1 MPFSIEQ
8 KQKILDAAK
17 VWFGEKIAQNHI
29 RNTEKLTNPDQLK
42 INPFLAVYLA
52 NFLTGNSHPESIAK
66 ALLYPRVLGTPINT
80 SFGTNMQGF
89 ISTIKEVAA
98 VGSTTSGID
107 IEFIDQ
113 IDGRKKYCQLKAG
126 PETINKDDV
135 ETIAGHFKAVRNL
148 SRTNNLR
155 IPNDDMIV
163 GVLYGEPHE
172 LNSHYRRI
180 SAEYDY
186 EVVIGSDFWRRLTG
200 DRNFYRELIE
210 AIGSVAVDA
219 DYSKELERVVREL
232 AASETVQKLSN
243 HE

>member
-1 MPFSIEQ
+1 MPFSTEQ

-17 VWFGEKIAQNHI
+17 VWFREKIAQNHI
-29 RNTEKLTNPDQLK
+29 KNTEKLTDSGELK

-52 NFLTGNSHPESIAK
+52 NFLTGNAQPESIAK
-66 ALLYPRVLGTPINT
+66 ALLYPRVLGTSINT

-107 IEFIDQ
+107 IEFVDQ
-113 IDGRKKYCQLKAG
+113 TDNRKKYCQLKAG

-172 LNSHYRRI
+172 LNGHYQRI
-180 SAEYDY
+180 TAEYDY
-186 EVVIGSDFWRRLTG
+186 EVVIGRDFWHRLTG
-200 DRNFYRELIE
+200 DSDFYHELIA
-210 AIGSVAVDA
+210 AIGSVAREA
-219 DYSKELERVVREL
+219 DYSKELERVVQTL

-243 HE
+243 PE